1 MNLGNALF
9 DLVNRGVAPKQLAI
23 RLGDRFITIE
33 ELCRDDMDV
42 TFLQDGKPVTELDI
56 ADVDMVDAKRIR
68 DKLRASLE
76 SFIGN
81 RGVSTNGAEV
91 IRKSLPE
98 LISIVRSQR
107 MAEEIDQNGHIEI
120 VQEDKNE

>member
-42 TFLQDGKPVTELDI
+42 TFLQDGKPATELDI

>member
-56 ADVDMVDAKRIR
+56 ADVDMVDAKRMR

-107 MAEEIDQNGHIEI
+107 MAEELDQNGHIEI
-120 VQEDKNE
+120 VQEDKK